1 MINDSIKDLPELDL
15 NEVKKRVKKRFD
27 DKPIGKRLYQS
38 YIWMAAI
45 IVLVAAAAILT
56 NIDASG
62 RLKNFKNVQMEIV
75 DEAWSAR
82 QMLVDVEKKAYQIF
96 MTADDQQS
104 SQYADELQAEMESL
118 SSAIGSMKELVKK
131 DDKIDAVLLD
141 KLEQAVNATKPY
153 QEQALESSRNGRTKE
168 AFETISSQCTPL
180 VEEANNY
187 LVELT
192 GQAKDRAQNY
202 ITYSTIRLWV
212 LIGFIILAA
221 VFTVFNM
228 LRLAKRIVKG
238 ITDPLIELEQAVQQL
253 EEGNLDFELA
263 YKSGNEIGHLADM
276 VRRMAD
282 ELRRYI
288 ANIDDTLGR
297 MARKDFTV
305 TVDLDYKGSFRNIKV
320 SLEQIIEVLNG
331 ITSAIKTAA
340 ENVSDGSSQIADA
353 SQALAE
359 GAADQSGSVEEL
371 LAAVQDISERVER
384 NADDIANVSTRSV
397 QAQDAVDEGNAQMND
412 LMNAMEDIQQSS
424 EQISE
429 IISVIEGISG
439 QTNMLALNAS
449 IEAARAGE
457 HGKGFA
463 VVAGEIGQLSGE
475 TKDATKNTTELIHRS
490 LAAVERGVELAKKTA
505 EALEGIVEST
515 GQIKILAGQVSET
528 SAAQA
533 ESLSQIGVV
542 VQSISDVAQTN
553 AAVAQEAA
561 ASSSELTNHAA
572 RLAGTLEEFNLK
584 EL

>member
-1 MINDSIKDLPELDL
+1 MNNNSIKDLPELGID
-15 NEVKKRVKKRFD
+15 EVKKRVKKRFD

-82 QMLVDVEKKAYQIF
+82 QMLVEVEKKAYQIF

-118 SSAIGSMKELVKK
+118 SSAISSMKELVKK

-141 KLEQAVNATKPY
+141 KLEQAVNGTKPY

-238 ITDPLIELEQAVQQL
+238 ITEPLTELEQAVQQL

-359 GAADQSGSVEEL
+359 GAAGQSGSVEEL

-397 QAQDAVDEGNAQMND
+397 QAQNAVDEGNAQMNE
-412 LMNAMEDIQQSS
+412 LMDAMEDIQQSS

-505 EALEGIVEST
+505 EALGGIVEST

-542 VQSISDVAQTN
+542 VQSISDVARTN

-561 ASSSELTNHAA
+561 ASSSELTNHAV

-584 EL
+584 ES